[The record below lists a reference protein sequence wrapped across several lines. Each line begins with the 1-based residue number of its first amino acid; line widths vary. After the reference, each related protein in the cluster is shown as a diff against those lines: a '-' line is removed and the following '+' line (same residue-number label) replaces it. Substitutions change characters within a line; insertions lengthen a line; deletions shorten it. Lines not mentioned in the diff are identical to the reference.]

1 LVQKKEADMRK
12 FMLSSLAVFLAT
24 ASGASTATL
33 DNPAA
38 PAVTGLYKVLRKGVR
53 QSGVR
58 RQNTP
63 GGNLVRGTFKVAEC
77 PRVADPVAMPWTCRA
92 QVTGAF
98 RAEGDRGTR
107 VVDVTFNWDPNAQ
120 RLHLI
125 SSDVDGATP
134 PSVVALVER
143 LPFSY
148 LTATMQAE
156 RTCGDACNQLLATLI
171 AVDRT
176 VPGERCKAYY
186 ELVTTS
192 DASPVRSF
200 NDRTRAALA
209 TRFACP

>member
-1 LVQKKEADMRK
+1 MRK

-24 ASGASTATL
+24 TSWASTAML

-53 QSGVR
+53 QGGVR

-77 PRVADPVAMPWTCRA
+77 PRVADPLTMPWTCRA
-92 QVTGAF
+92 HVAGAF
-98 RAEGDRGTR
+98 RGEGDRGTR
-107 VVDVTFNWDPNAQ
+107 VVDLTFTWDPNAQ
-120 RLHLI
+120 RLYLG
-125 SSDVDGATP
+125 SSDGDGETP
-134 PSVVALVER
+134 ASVVTLEER

-148 LTATMQAE
+148 LVAVMRAE
-156 RTCGDACNQLLATLI
+156 RACGETCNQLLATVI
-171 AVDRT
+171 MVDRI
-176 VPGERCKAYY
+176 VPGERCRAYY

-200 NDRTRAALA
+200 NDTTRAALA
-209 TRFACP
+209 ARFACL